1 VRLIDPADHVQEMLE
16 LEFLASEPYARFV
29 FDTEIEAK
37 EIAKFLFESNV
48 GENVAPYVSLAVD
61 DATTVLGLVTF
72 LDAAE
77 LKTARMAAAIALV
90 RGRKVGAVSATRDR
104 MLLAAEILMDV
115 EPHELYLSRIAVTAA
130 ARGRGVGCWLLEQ
143 YETDARRRS
152 KTRLV
157 LEVAPEHAAALSL
170 YERCGFET
178 LRDRETSDPGTGRRL
193 AYRHMAKTLA

>member
-1 VRLIDPADHVQEMLE
+1 MRLIDPADHVQEMLE

-29 FDTEIEAK
+29 YDTEVEAK

-48 GENVAPYVSLAVD
+48 GETVAPYVSLALD
-61 DATTVLGLVTF
+61 DATTVLGMATF
-72 LDAAE
+72 LDGAE
-77 LKTARMAAAIALV
+77 LRTARMAAAIALV
-90 RGRKVGAVSATRDR
+90 RGRKVAAASATRSR

-115 EPHELYLSRIAVTAA
+115 EPHELYLSRIAVAEL
-130 ARGRGVGCWLLEQ
+130 ARGRGVGRWLIEQ
-143 YETDARRRS
+143 YESDARRRS

-178 LRDRETSDPGTGRRL
+178 LCERETSDPETGRRL
-193 AYRHMAKTLA
+193 AYLHMAKTLA